1 MSTAPASKTIP
12 LAYPV
17 EHDGGTLTEIVLRRP
32 RGRDVMAMQDALAEA
47 GAEARALAPPS
58 LTDAAPAPAMTALSP
73 KAAMAVSF
81 ALVASMNDVSP
92 DVIADL
98 DMEDIGKV
106 TAALGDFFPAVL
118 GKVPAG

>member
-1 MSTAPASKTIP
+1 MSTAPASKAIP
-12 LAYPV
+12 LAFPV

-47 GAEARALAPPS
+47 GADARALAAPS
-58 LTDAAPAPAMTALSP
+58 LTDAAPVSAMTALSP
-73 KAAMAVSF
+73 TAAMAVSF
-81 ALVASMNDVSP
+81 ALIASMNDVP
-92 DVIADL
+92 AAVIADL

-118 GKVPAG
+118 GRAPAG